1 MQEWLG
7 HQLANGFRGFTG
19 TSISASVRMSERLLN
34 ELLAAVLKDAASSG
48 GPPETATGL
57 PVIGQLLKLVVST
70 ELRAL
75 EGAVALNLEIRV

>member
-7 HQLANGFRGFTG
+7 HQLANGFSGFTG

-34 ELLAAVLKDAASSG
+34 ELLAAALKDAASAS
-48 GPPETATGL
+48 GPPETAPGL